1 MEGFKKTLQG
11 MELTEKSRGA
21 DMQEE
26 VKKRY
31 PGKVGDWGTNERQL
45 ISEKSQ
51 RDLFYDYIDRMHMEN
66 EKKRR
71 EQEAEVKKLTIEIL
85 EQLLLQD
92 KMDSRVRWALE
103 AALRARDAEVKS
115 LVLKDERMKG
125 KMVEEEAVMKWVK
138 DFRDRAEEEM
148 HNAMKVRMRRGG
160 EA

>member
-11 MELTEKSRGA
+11 MELTEKSRWA

-31 PGKVGDWGTNERQL
+31 TGKVGEWGASERQL

-148 HNAMKVRMRRGG
+148 HNAMKVCVRRVG

>member
-11 MELTEKSRGA
+11 MELTEKSRWA

-31 PGKVGDWGTNERQL
+31 TGKVGDWGASERQL

-148 HNAMKVRMRRGG
+148 HNAMKVCVCRGG

>member
-1 MEGFKKTLQG
+1 
-11 MELTEKSRGA
+11 
-21 DMQEE
+21 
-26 VKKRY
+26 
-31 PGKVGDWGTNERQL
+31 
-45 ISEKSQ
+45 
-51 RDLFYDYIDRMHMEN
+51 MHMEN

-125 KMVEEEAVMKWVK
+125 KMVEEEVVMKWVK

>member
-11 MELTEKSRGA
+11 MELTEKSRWA

-31 PGKVGDWGTNERQL
+31 TGKVGEWGASERQL

-148 HNAMKVRMRRGG
+148 HNAMKVCVCRGG